1 MESRGTETGS
11 STTSEETR
19 PMITDDV
26 LLMGILGS
34 RAYGLA
40 RSCSDINRQGVFLTP
55 SREFLGAIQPVA
67 DSRES
72 HEPNARELDLGKFMR
87 IALDG
92 RPSALELLY
101 LEDYGHITET
111 GRQLVGLRE
120 HFLSAPAVASGYLT
134 NTEWAVKKIMKR
146 HAVADSG
153 FDIRNPKS
161 ARHVLRLLQSGL
173 SLYTDGHL
181 PLRVRNRGE
190 IFDFG
195 HSVGI
200 LGDMDLLQ
208 DTLHSYEERFAAT
221 RSPLPEEPDTAKLS
235 DWLRNVRLD
244 ELAHAR

>member
-1 MESRGTETGS
+1 
-11 STTSEETR
+11 
-19 PMITDDV
+19 MITDDV
-26 LLMGILGS
+26 LLMGTLGS
-34 RAYGLA
+34 HAYGLA

-55 SREFLGAIQPVA
+55 SREFLGLIQPVA

-92 RPSALELLY
+92 RPSALELFY
-101 LEDYGHITET
+101 LEDYVHITET

-134 NTEWAVKKIMKR
+134 HTEWAVKKIVKR
-146 HAVADSG
+146 HAAADSG

-190 IFDFG
+190 ISDFG

-200 LGDMDLLQ
+200 LGDMDLLH

>member
-1 MESRGTETGS
+1 MESRGTETGAF
-11 STTSEETR
+11 TPARRR

-34 RAYGLA
+34 HAYGLA

-55 SREFLGAIQPVA
+55 SRELLGAIQPVA

-92 RPSALELLY
+92 RPSALEMLY
-101 LEDYGHITET
+101 LEDHVRITET

-134 NTEWAVKKIMKR
+134 NTEREVKKIVKR
-146 HAVADSG
+146 HHVADSG

-208 DTLHSYEERFAAT
+208 DTLHSYEDRFAAT

>member
-1 MESRGTETGS
+1 MGGQGTETGAF
-11 STTSEETR
+11 TTSEETR

-26 LLMGILGS
+26 ILMGIFGS
-34 RAYGLA
+34 HAYGLA

-67 DSRES
+67 DSREA

-92 RPSALELLY
+92 RPSALEMLY
-101 LEDYGHITET
+101 LDDYGHITET

-244 ELAHAR
+244 ELDLAR